1 MIQMHWCSVEFIRR
15 RLFLNEKESVQ
26 DATHEIISASSS
38 QENRRQKTMT
48 DMFELTL
55 VVAGG
60 LFVRTMSI
68 RTLIL
73 EEENTR
79 RTKNRLSN
87 TAFPFSVLFSFFSQL
102 QLLASIVILLSY
114 G

>member
-1 MIQMHWCSVEFIRR
+1 MRKSLFKMRHTNNQRFIVP
-15 RLFLNEKESVQ
+15 S
-26 DATHEIISASSS
+26 D
-38 QENRRQKTMT
+38 RRQKTMT

-55 VVAGG
+55 AVAGG

-87 TAFPFSVLFSFFSQL
+87 TAFPFSVLFSFFFATATSL
-102 QLLASIVILLSY
+102 
-114 G
+114 

>member
-1 MIQMHWCSVEFIRR
+1 
-15 RLFLNEKESVQ
+15 
-26 DATHEIISASSS
+26 
-38 QENRRQKTMT
+38 MT

-55 VVAGG
+55 AIAGS

-102 QLLASIVILLSY
+102 QLVDDDSIVILLSY
-114 G
+114 GFTSFLSFNRLLLRSLEIDVEEEGER